1 MIVTQLYK
9 GLSTAMNLLGHE
21 GRYPLE
27 PKNSLDCYV
36 PVNKLKTILMRLL
49 SNKVN
54 TAALINKYQE
64 YLAYDDI
71 LFFTWKVLPQ
81 LTAKCNPNDVYILN
95 YLLLLEKL
103 QLARNKETQFLCYT
117 EGKRKVII
125 Y

>member
-1 MIVTQLYK
+1 
-9 GLSTAMNLLGHE
+9 MNLLGYE

-27 PKNSLDCYV
+27 QKNSLDCYV

-64 YLAYDDI
+64 FLAYDDI

-81 LTAKCNPNDVYILN
+81 LTAKSNPNDVYILN

-103 QLARNKETQFLCYT
+103 QLGRNKESQLLCYT
-117 EGKRKVII
+117 EGK
-125 Y
+125 